1 MLSKKKALIILDRL
15 RIRYPDYRCGL
26 DFKNPYELISAT
38 VLSAQCTDKQVNKIT
53 PAFFKCYPEIKDLSK
68 AEIKDVEELIKS
80 TGFYR
85 NKAKN
90 LVLMAKCIVEQFNS
104 SVPDNIE
111 NLIKLPGVGRKTAN
125 VLINEFFSPQGI
137 AVDTHVLR
145 LSNRFG
151 IIRSKDPLK
160 VEEKL
165 MKIFNQ
171 KNYREVSHLFI
182 THGRR
187 ICSARSPE
195 CTKCIINDIC
205 EKKFISITKG

>member
-1 MLSKKKALIILDRL
+1 MLSKKRAIILLDRL
-15 RIRYPDYRCGL
+15 RKEYPDYRCGL
-26 DFKNPYELISAT
+26 DFNTPYELISAT

-68 AEIKDVEELIKS
+68 ARVNDVEELIKS

-90 LVLMAKCIVEQFNS
+90 LVLMARYLVEKFDS
-104 SVPDNIE
+104 SVPDKIE
-111 NLIKLPGVGRKTAN
+111 DLIKLPGVGRKTAN

-151 IIRSKDPLK
+151 IIRSGDPVK

-171 KNYREVSHLFI
+171 NNYREVSHLFI

-187 ICSARSPE
+187 ICGARLPE
-195 CTKCIINDIC
+195 CEKCIVNDIC
-205 EKKFISITKG
+205 EKKGLSVTRK

>member
-1 MLSKKKALIILDRL
+1 LLSKKRALIILDRL
-15 RIRYPDYRCGL
+15 RIGYPDYKCGL
-26 DFKNPYELISAT
+26 DFKTPYELLSAT

-90 LVLMAKCIVEQFNS
+90 LVLMAKCLVEQFNS

-111 NLIKLPGVGRKTAN
+111 DLTKLSGVGRKTAN

-151 IIRSKDPLK
+151 IIRSKDPVK

-187 ICSARSPE
+187 ICGARSPE
-195 CTKCIINDIC
+195 CAKCIVNDIC